1 MENTADETS
10 LFCLEIF
17 VDTVDYLQ
25 LSTDAKQPEPTD
37 FVFIFAGYPPLVVPA
52 PDTIAQPN
60 AASWVTTR
68 LGKKR
73 YRVTY
78 QSGKS
83 ALFEAQPTDLAA
95 KLRCRPLQVLALS
108 SEDAEIGT
116 ASGRPHRRLRGSCA
130 VPMAGYHPPAA
141 GGWQRLGGKGSV
153 SWGCDERAVPVK
165 DSLERTVAVALVV
178 VTVSAMNGQLKD
190 ALIQNVRASQQRGS
204 SQAIAAD
211 KGNGNQEV
219 ESKDAGGGEVVVPP
233 AGDARQGTARQPSS
247 QAQQWA

>member
-130 VPMAGYHPPAA
+130 VPMA
-141 GGWQRLGGKGSV
+141 S
-153 SWGCDERAVPVK
+153 SSAVTDGV
-165 DSLERTVAVALVV
+165 VALMLAFTFRVLPRLKWAKACEPETAFIATTPNFLVV
-178 VTVSAMNGQLKD
+178 FF
-190 ALIQNVRASQQRGS
+190 
-204 SQAIAAD
+204 
-211 KGNGNQEV
+211 
-219 ESKDAGGGEVVVPP
+219 
-233 AGDARQGTARQPSS
+233 GT
-247 QAQQWA
+247 WICFTLTLV